1 MLKDLQYGG
10 GKNYNNAKFA
20 SKAKSMQKK
29 VEKLKDNRTFV
40 SMDKPND
47 IIIIG
52 EKLIAKEAII
62 IPKLEIK
69 NISED
74 SILYTIDSER
84 IIKPT
89 DKIAL
94 VGKNGS
100 GK

>member
-1 MLKDLQYGG
+1 
-10 GKNYNNAKFA
+10 
-20 SKAKSMQKK
+20 MQKK